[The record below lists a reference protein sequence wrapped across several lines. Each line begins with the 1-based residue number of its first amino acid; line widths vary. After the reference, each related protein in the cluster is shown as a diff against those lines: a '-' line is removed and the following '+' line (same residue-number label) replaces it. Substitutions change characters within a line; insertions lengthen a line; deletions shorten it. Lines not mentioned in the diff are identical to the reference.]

1 MIAVAIPGFGAVEL
15 RHLVLDYNGT
25 LAVDGKLLTG
35 VRDALAELADQIEIH
50 VVTADTFGL
59 AGVELAGLAVNLTI
73 IPEADQAEV
82 KLAHVKRLG
91 VSSVFAIGNGRNDRK
106 MLAAAAVGVA
116 VVQAEG
122 ASAGT
127 IAEAD
132 IVAPSVVDALDL
144 LRYPKRLIA
153 TLRS

>member
-1 MIAVAIPGFGAVEL
+1 MIVVAIPGFGAVEL

-25 LAVDGKLLTG
+25 LAVDGRLLPG
-35 VRDALAELADQIEIH
+35 VREALAELADQIEIH

-82 KLAHVKRLG
+82 KLAHLEHLG
-91 VSSVFAIGNGRNDRK
+91 ATSVFAIGNGRNDRK
-106 MLAAAAVGVA
+106 LLAAAAVGVA

-122 ASAGT
+122 ASADT

-132 IVAPSVVDALDL
+132 LVAPSVVDALDL